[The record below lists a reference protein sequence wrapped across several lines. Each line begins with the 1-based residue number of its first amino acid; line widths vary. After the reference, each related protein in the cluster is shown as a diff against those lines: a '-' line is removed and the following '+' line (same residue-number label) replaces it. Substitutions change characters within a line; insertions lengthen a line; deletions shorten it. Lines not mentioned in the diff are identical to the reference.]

1 MVNRLAEQSAA
12 KLASSSGE
20 ALNSVRLVPV
30 YGLANFVVG
39 QGPCDP
45 LRSTGGPCCFA
56 GIQLV
61 VPCEVYKLKV

>member
-45 LRSTGGPCCFA
+45 KGPQEGLAALLAFSW
-56 GIQLV
+56 LYHV
-61 VPCEVYKLKV
+61 KFTN